1 MKSTGITRRIDD
13 LGRIV
18 IPKEIR
24 KNLKIKENEI
34 LEIFID
40 NEEII
45 LKKYS
50 SFSDMEKILY
60 NFVDTLNKITGNSIF
75 ITDRDKIIAC
85 QENKKYDYLN
95 KNIGDTINYVID
107 SRMTIMSN
115 ENGNLELKEGENL
128 TINHYIVPI
137 ITNSDVLGVIMMTS
151 NKKITE
157 KDKLSLEIVSKLISN
172 YIE

>member
-45 LKKYS
+45 LKKFS
-50 SFSDMEKILY
+50 SFSDMEKILFNY
-60 NFVDTLNKITGNSIF
+60 VETLNKITGNNIF
-75 ITDRDKIIAC
+75 ITDRDKIISC
-85 QENKKYDYLN
+85 QENKKFDYLN
-95 KNIGDTINYVID
+95 KQVGDTINYVID
-107 SRMTIMSN
+107 SRMPVLSN
-115 ENGNLELKEGENL
+115 DLNKLELKENEVLNV
-128 TINHYIVPI
+128 NYYIVPI
-137 ITNSDVLGVIMMTS
+137 ITNSDVLGVIIMIS
-151 NKKITE
+151 NNKIE
-157 KDKLSLEIVSKLISN
+157 ERDKISLEIVSKLISN

>member
-34 LEIFID
+34 LEIFIY

>member
-45 LKKYS
+45 LKKFS
-50 SFSDMEKILY
+50 SFSDMEKILF
-60 NFVDTLNKITGNSIF
+60 NFAETLYKMTGNNIF

-85 QENKKYDYLN
+85 NESKKVNYLN
-95 KNIGDTINYVID
+95 KQIGETINYVIE
-107 SRMTIMSN
+107 SRMPVISN
-115 ENGNLELKEGENL
+115 DLDKLELKESEELN
-128 TINHYIVPI
+128 INYYIVPI
-137 ITNSDVLGVIMMTS
+137 ITNSDILGVVIITS
-151 NKKITE
+151 NNKIDE
-157 KDKLSLEIVSKLISN
+157 EDKLSINIVSKLISN

>member
-18 IPKEIR
+18 IPKERR

-45 LKKYS
+45 LKKFS
-50 SFSDMEKILY
+50 SFNDMEKILFNY
-60 NFVDTLNKITGNSIF
+60 VETLNKITGNNIF
-75 ITDRDKIIAC
+75 ITDRDKIISC
-85 QENKKYDYLN
+85 LENKKFDYLN
-95 KNIGDTINYVID
+95 KQVGDTINYVID
-107 SRMTIMSN
+107 SRTPILSN
-115 ENGNLELKEGENL
+115 DLNKLELKENEILN
-128 TINHYIVPI
+128 INYYIYPI
-137 ITNSDVLGVIMMTS
+137 ITNSDILGVIIMTS
-151 NKKITE
+151 NNKIEE
-157 KDKLSLEIVSKLISN
+157 KDKISLEIVSKLISN

>member
-45 LKKYS
+45 LKKFS
-50 SFSDMEKILY
+50 SFNDMEKILFNY
-60 NFVDTLNKITGNSIF
+60 VETLNKITGNNIF
-75 ITDRDKIIAC
+75 ITDRDKIISC
-85 QENKKYDYLN
+85 LENKKFDYLN
-95 KNIGDTINYVID
+95 QQVGDTINYVID
-107 SRMTIMSN
+107 SRTPILSN
-115 ENGNLELKEGENL
+115 DLNKLELKENEVLN
-128 TINHYIVPI
+128 INYYIYPI
-137 ITNSDVLGVIMMTS
+137 ITNSDILGVIIMTS
-151 NKKITE
+151 NNKIEE
-157 KDKLSLEIVSKLISN
+157 KDKISLEIVSKLISN